1 VRGGTDERSCECT
14 TTSNKCKARTDTSC
28 GGGEDTDCMGPI
40 LDEECMADGEEQVI
54 VGGFAP
60 AATAGGQPTPQFA
73 FTPETITAKPGD
85 TVRFM
90 FLGNNHSVVQTS
102 FETPCK
108 PLANGKLEY

>member
-1 VRGGTDERSCECT
+1 
-14 TTSNKCKARTDTSC
+14 
-28 GGGEDTDCMGPI
+28 
-40 LDEECMADGEEQVI
+40 MADRANQVI

-73 FTPETITAKPGD
+73 FTPESITAQPGD

-102 FETPCK
+102 FEAPCK
-108 PLANGKLEY
+108 PIANGTLVY